1 MKAHDLKRLAMG
13 ILLMALLIAPIVS
26 IVLALVGAG
35 FYALTGDQGT
45 ALWICGIAFGTA
57 VLFAPIAFQI
67 FSAPPAPPGITVL
80 TAALGSSDEE
90 LKETTESTT
99 VETVQEEMTKA
110 GATTS
115 INKEAAVD
123 QLRKALEPS
132 IRERPNAKG

>member
-1 MKAHDLKRLAMG
+1 
-13 ILLMALLIAPIVS
+13 
-26 IVLALVGAG
+26 
-35 FYALTGDQGT
+35 
-45 ALWICGIAFGTA
+45 

-67 FSAPPAPPGITVL
+67 FSAPPAQPGITVL
-80 TAALGSSDEE
+80 TAALGSSGEE

-99 VETVQEEMTKA
+99 VETVQEEMAKA

-123 QLRKALEPS
+123 QLHKALEPS